1 MRWIV
6 GWVERAETHQNSHE
20 TARCG
25 IVPLPALRELR
36 ERRSLG
42 WTDVVRLLRSRR
54 LAAASR
60 RATARFARAQ
70 DQAVFLMPSTIHLIL
85 ILRSVR
91 HPQDGGASRRTH
103 SARAAGPSGFAKL
116 LHFGRGLASG
126 LV

>member
-6 GWVERAETHQNSHE
+6 GWVERGETHQIDNE

-70 DQAVFLMPSTIHLIL
+70 DEAVFLMPSTIHLIL
-85 ILRSVR
+85 RSAR